1 MPALVRDVG
10 ALSGDIL
17 ILGAGGKMGP
27 TLARLARRAATA
39 ADGSDRARRVVAVSR
54 FSEPGVR
61 EELGAAGVETIPCDL
76 LDSGAVEALPE
87 APNVVFMAGRKFGSA
102 GGEALTWA
110 MNAYMPALVARK
122 FRAARLAVFSSGNVY
137 PFVPVGAGGATE
149 ETPPAPVGEYAQSV
163 LGRERV
169 FEYFSRE
176 FGTQVAVIRLNYA
189 AELRYGVLLDVA
201 QSVCERRP
209 VDLTMGHA
217 NVIWQGDANAAALRS
232 LALAASPPTILN
244 LTGPETVSI
253 RWLASRFGALFGI
266 EPLLAG
272 TEAPTA
278 LLNNAAA
285 AHRLFGYPTVSLD
298 QLVEWVAHWVRIGGP
313 TLDKPTHFQER
324 EGKF

>member
-1 MPALVRDVG
+1 MPVD
-10 ALSGDIL
+10 
-17 ILGAGGKMGP
+17 
-27 TLARLARRAATA
+27 
-39 ADGSDRARRVVAVSR
+39 
-54 FSEPGVR
+54 
-61 EELGAAGVETIPCDL
+61 
-76 LDSGAVEALPE
+76 
-87 APNVVFMAGRKFGSA
+87 
-102 GGEALTWA
+102 
-110 MNAYMPALVARK
+110 
-122 FRAARLAVFSSGNVY
+122 
-137 PFVPVGAGGATE
+137 AGGATE

-176 FGTQVAVIRLNYA
+176 FSTPVAVIRLNYA

-201 QSVCERRP
+201 QSVYERRP

-217 NVIWQGDANAAALRS
+217 NVIWQGDANTAALRS

-253 RWLASRFGALFGI
+253 RWLASRFGALFGV